1 MISLFK
7 QDKIK
12 TFEYFYFFVM
22 IIYMAQMDNHTARM
36 ITGMSSP
43 FFPFFLPI
51 ILTLVLLDRHKV
63 KFDDKRLLR
72 VLLIFA
78 IWTVLIFTHKKY
90 FDISQYSWYFFLFY
104 SIVIAYIHVQVFGKK
119 MLPLYENIMMKL
131 CILALVLWGIA
142 VIFPGSAAFFR
153 SFPQSNNGNNLF
165 YLFKWLD
172 SSIREENIISNGIL
186 RNAGCTWEPGRF
198 AIMILLAMY
207 CNLVRVGI
215 KFKGNMSG
223 VVLLFALISTQ
234 STTGYVGALA
244 LYSIF
249 AIKKFDPKYILGFLI
264 FVVPIGYISLKLD
277 FMQEKIM
284 NQLDLDSELNRTYEI
299 IDYVNK
305 EHQSNEYVGSM
316 ARFPAMYFELIN
328 IKMDPLLG
336 YGRNTGKSYFSQRIS
351 GNFVLTGGLLRIFG
365 QHGIPLGILIYLILF
380 KSSAVLG
387 REFKV
392 RKSALFVI
400 YLIALTG
407 YSFFTV
413 PIFTAFWFYGLFR
426 KEEDLVLV
434 TSEDNTKENDEV
446 KTSEVVATSNASVF
460 PT

>member
-1 MISLFK
+1 MVSLFR

-12 TFEYFYFFVM
+12 TFEYLYFFVM
-22 IIYMAQMDNHTARM
+22 VIYMAQMDNNTARM
-36 ITGMSSP
+36 IMGMSSP

-63 KFDDKRLLR
+63 KFDDKRFLR

-104 SIVIAYIHVQVFGKK
+104 SIVIAFIHVQVFGKK
-119 MLPLYENIMMKL
+119 LLPLYENIMMKL
-131 CILALVLWGIA
+131 CIIALVLWGIA
-142 VIFPGSAAFFR
+142 VIYPGSAAFFR
-153 SFPQSNNGNNLF
+153 SFPESGNGNNLF

-172 SSIREENIISNGIL
+172 SSIREENIVTNGIL
-186 RNAGCTWEPGRF
+186 RNAGCSWEPGRF

-223 VVLLFALISTQ
+223 IVLLLALISTQ
-234 STTGYVGALA
+234 STTGYIGVIF

-249 AIKKFDPKYILGFLI
+249 AIKKFNLKYILGFLMI
-264 FVVPIGYISLKLD
+264 IVPLSYQLLKLD
-277 FMQEKIM
+277 FMQEKIVS
-284 NQLDLDSELNRTYEI
+284 QLDLDTELKKTNEV

-305 EHQSNEYVGSM
+305 ENRTNEYVGSM
-316 ARFPAMYFELIN
+316 ARFPSMYFELIN
-328 IKMDPLLG
+328 IQMDPLLG
-336 YGRNTGKSYFSQRIS
+336 YGRNQGKSYFSQRIS
-351 GNFVLTGGLLRIFG
+351 ANYALTSGLLKIFG
-365 QHGIPLGILIYLILF
+365 AHGIPLGILLYLILY
-380 KSSAVLG
+380 KSSATLG

-392 RKSALFVI
+392 RKFALFI
-400 YLIALTG
+400 LYLIMLTSYG
-407 YSFFTV
+407 FFTV

-426 KEEDLVLV
+426 KEEDLILI
-434 TSEDNTKENDEV
+434 TSEGDTN
-446 KTSEVVATSNASVF
+446 KTEEETTEATATGNEGILPS
-460 PT
+460 